1 MDEKTNGLLL
11 GLEKELEGFVL
22 LSPLERMRSEIAAVK
37 TALTSLYGFYEVS
50 GFTRRSE
57 EIGFFKVAKPRFYSL
72 LILSME
78 RYWKELERPIG
89 LGADLVSFYDRQL
102 EHIARFFRQHE
113 FFYQYYRLGGVELD
127 EQYFVRDA
135 VASLLV
141 NSDVPDLDPSY
152 STIGDYLFSKFMA
165 LERLRE
171 EILLEMQG
179 GGSGSGGASGGSGPR
194 IVRSK
199 KGREL
204 RWTGDASNLIELLYG
219 VFDTRQLNDGEV
231 DISDLVDVF
240 SEVFHVNLS
249 NYFQRFAK
257 IKQRKLVSKTKF
269 LDEMVLAVAKR
280 IDDSD
285 AFVPSWAK

>member
-1 MDEKTNGLLL
+1 MDEKMDELLV

-22 LSPLERMRSEIAAVK
+22 LSPLDRMRSGVAAVK
-37 TALTSLYGFYEVS
+37 RVLGELYGLFGVS
-50 GFTRRSE
+50 RFSRRSE
-57 EIGFFKVAKPRFYSL
+57 EIGFFKVVKPRFYSL

-89 LGADLVSFYDRQL
+89 VGADLVSFYERQL

-113 FFYQYYRLGGVELD
+113 FFYQYYRLGGLELD
-127 EQYFVRDA
+127 EQYFVRDT
-135 VASLLV
+135 VTSVLV
-141 NSDVPDLDPSY
+141 NSDVPDLDPAY

-165 LERLRE
+165 LERLRD

-179 GGSGSGGASGGSGPR
+179 GGSAAGSLVGS
-194 IVRSK
+194 VKSK

-204 RWTGDASNLIELLYG
+204 RWTGDASNLIEILYG
-219 VFDTRQLNDGEV
+219 VFETKQFNDGEV
-231 DISDLVDVF
+231 DIADLVDVF
-240 SEVFHVNLS
+240 ERVFHVNLS

-269 LDEMVLAVAKR
+269 LDEMVVAVAKR
-280 IDDSD
+280 IDDAD